1 MYGVVRK
8 MKNYLRIFIHKKL
21 GRLNINKCW
30 ILPFSVYIYT
40 TGILD
45 FNIYNYYQLIEID
58 IYYIRI
64 ILTWGD

>member
-1 MYGVVRK
+1 
-8 MKNYLRIFIHKKL
+8 MKNYLKIFLHNKL
-21 GRLNINKCW
+21 GRFSINKCW

-58 IYYIRI
+58 IYYLRF